1 MITRH
6 FHGKT
11 AVITGSTSGMG
22 EAAARLMANRG
33 AEAILVTGRSR
44 ERGDRVNEAIRSR
57 GAKSVFVTADLVE
70 PDAYR
75 RVIDGAE
82 TAFGRIDILINCAG
96 TTARGSI
103 ATTTP
108 RSWDEIMTINLRSPF
123 FLMQEAV
130 RIMRREGRGGTIVNV
145 GSVAAHGGPPHL
157 AAYAASKAA
166 LAALTR
172 NVAYAVMPDR
182 IRVNCL
188 QPGWSDT
195 PAEHMIQTGEGAGD
209 DWLTRAEADSPFGRL
224 LKVDEIAEAIAFLAS
239 DASGLMT
246 GAVVDYDQTVL
257 GAGSPPQPPPRKGES
272 P

>member
-1 MITRH
+1 MTMRH
-6 FHGKT
+6 FHGKV

-22 EAAARLMANRG
+22 EAAARLMAARG

-44 ERGDRVNEAIRSR
+44 ERGSKVVEALRSR
-57 GAKSVFVTADLVE
+57 GTKSEFITADLAE
-70 PDAYR
+70 ADAYR
-75 RVIDGAE
+75 RVIDKAE
-82 TAFGRIDILINCAG
+82 RAFGRIDILVNCAG
-96 TTARGSI
+96 TTTRGSI

-108 RSWDEIMTINLRSPF
+108 QSWDEIMAINLRSPF
-123 FLMQEAV
+123 FLMQEVV
-130 RIMRREGRGGTIVNV
+130 RIMRRQGRGGTIVNV

-157 AAYAASKAA
+157 AAYAASKAG
-166 LAALTR
+166 LAVLTR

-195 PAEHMIQTGEGAGD
+195 PAEHGIQTSEGAGD
-209 DWLTRAEADSPFGRL
+209 DWLTTAESGSPFGRL
-224 LKVDEIAEAIAFLAS
+224 LKVGEIAEAIAFLAS

-257 GAGSPPQPPPRKGES
+257 GAGSPPQPPPRKAGNR
-272 P
+272 